1 MTSEPIDRE
10 AAPRRVPPRT
20 KRGERTRAALVA
32 GAREVFERDG
42 YLDARIADISKAAGA
57 AAGSFYTYFDSKE
70 EIFTAVVEEVQEEM
84 LHPHVR
90 ARTGVTDPRELVEAA
105 NREYLLAYKRNA
117 RLMGVFEEV
126 TQINEKFR
134 ALRLE
139 RNRAFIQR
147 NARMIRE
154 LQESGRASADL
165 DPLITAQALSV
176 MVSRMAYMVF
186 VQHQRIAFEKLV
198 GTLTQLWVNA
208 LQVKSE

>member
-1 MTSEPIDRE
+1 M
-10 AAPRRVPPRT
+10 PRRVPPRT
-20 KRGERTRAALVA
+20 KRGERTRAALIA

-57 AAGSFYTYFDSKE
+57 ASGSFYTYFDSKE

-90 ARTGVTDPRELVEAA
+90 ARTGVTDPRDLIEAA

-117 RLMGVFEEV
+117 RLMAVFEEV
-126 TQINEKFR
+126 TQINENFR
-134 ALRLE
+134 SLRAE
-139 RNRAFIQR
+139 RNRAFVAR
-147 NARMIRE
+147 NGRMIRE
-154 LQESGRASADL
+154 LQESGLASADL

-186 VQHQRIAFEKLV
+186 AQNERIAFEKLV

-208 LQVKSE
+208 LQLKSG